1 MQWMRTAFVLVL
13 VAGLVWVG
21 WSFRS
26 GNAGLIDLDLV
37 WVRLHNVAL
46 WSVVGSALA
55 AGWLFG
61 LALAGFGWL
70 RQRLLNRRYR
80 KTIERLESEVH
91 QLRSLPLSGSL
102 RAESLEPPARAWL
115 GRR

>member
-1 MQWMRTAFVLVL
+1 MQWMRSAFWLVL
-13 VAGLVWVG
+13 VSGLVWVG

-26 GNAGLIDLDLV
+26 GNAGLIDLDLI
-37 WVRLHNVAL
+37 WLRLHNVAL
-46 WSVVGSALA
+46 WSVVGSAA
-55 AGWLFG
+55 ALGGLFG
-61 LALAGFGWL
+61 LAIAGFGWL

-91 QLRSLPLSGSL
+91 QLRSLPLAGSL
-102 RAESLEPPARAWL
+102 RAEPVEPTGRAWL